1 MVLTLCALA
10 FARPVDPALPEAR
23 MTSVLAQAWRVRD
36 DAAALSSLRAR
47 QPRIGELVQVVVELA
62 PGTDARVFA
71 RRLNLPVEATIGN
84 VVQLSVPLARLG
96 DVASQP
102 EVLHLRE
109 PHRASPKEVISE
121 GYAATMLTDWHAD
134 DRATGAGVTVAVLDV
149 GFDGHEDLLGEELP
163 GEVTTDF
170 SRGAPNSSTH
180 GSGVAEIIHDFAP
193 EAALTLA
200 TFGTEVEYGEAL
212 QALLDAE
219 VDVVNC
225 SVGFDNTGHADGTS
239 AVTRYA
245 DGMVDGGVIMVTAAG
260 NEAKRYRIGN
270 LSSEAGSQYV
280 NIGDHYSTEVNAP
293 NGNVKVSFRWSEPFG
308 EAAIDLDLVVFE
320 TETQRECGRSESP
333 QDGDDDPFEEVQVA
347 DCGESAYVAVF
358 TELGT
363 DVSGLTG
370 YLHARSGVDEEEA
383 TLVQSLSLPAD
394 CFGCIATGAYTV
406 EDDTIPDYS
415 SRGPTNDG
423 RTKPDFVGPSGV
435 HTATTGEEGFTGSSA
450 AAPHASGLAALWV
463 EATGIHDG
471 PGEFLAWAE
480 EGARDLGGEG
490 FDNVAGRGALAADAV
505 PPAECGC
512 QGSATSWGLGAP
524 FALLLVAGR
533 RRR

>member
-1 MVLTLCALA
+1 MLVVLSALA

-23 MTSVLAQAWRVRD
+23 MTSVLAEAWR
-36 DAAALSSLRAR
+36 ASGEPAALAQLQVHRPGLGSS
-47 QPRIGELVQVVVELA
+47 VQVVVELRA
-62 PGTDARVFA
+62 GTDARAFA
-71 RRLNLPVEATIGN
+71 RRLTLPVEATIGTM
-84 VVQLSVPLARLG
+84 VQLSMPLARLAE
-96 DVASQP
+96 VASQP

-109 PHRASPKEVISE
+109 PHRAWPKEVTSE
-121 GYAATMLTDWHAD
+121 GYAATMLTDWHAND
-134 DRATGAGVTVAVLDV
+134 QVTGAGVTVAVLDV
-149 GFDGHEDLLGEELP
+149 GFDGYEALLGGELP

-170 SRGAPNSSTH
+170 SRGAPNSSNH
-180 GSGVAEIIHDFAP
+180 GAGVAEIIHDFAP
-193 EAALTLA
+193 DAELIFAS
-200 TFGTEVEYGEAL
+200 FGTEVEYGEAL
-212 QALLDAE
+212 QTLLDAE

-225 SVGFDNTGHADGTS
+225 SIGFDNTAHADGTS

-245 DGMVDGGVIMVTAAG
+245 DGMVEGGVIMVAAAG
-260 NEAKRYRIGN
+260 NEAKRYRIGA
-270 LSSEAGSQYV
+270 LSAEAGSQYV
-280 NIGDHYSTEVNAP
+280 NIGDHYSTKVNAP
-293 NGNVKVSFRWSEPFG
+293 NGRVNVSFRWSEPFG
-308 EAAIDLDLVVFE
+308 AAGIDLDLVVFE
-320 TETQRECGRSESP
+320 AETQRECGRSENP

-347 DCGESAYVAVF
+347 ECGESAYVAVF

-363 DVSGLTG
+363 DLSGLTG

-406 EDDTIPDYS
+406 EDDSIPDYS

-463 EATGIHDG
+463 QATGIHDG
-471 PGEFLAWAE
+471 PAEFLTWAE

-490 FDNVAGRGALAADAV
+490 FDNVAGRGALAANEV
-505 PPAECGC
+505 PPEACAC
-512 QGSATSWGLGAP
+512 QGGGGSWKWGAP
-524 FALLLVAGR
+524 LALLLVAR